1 MTRHD
6 RPRCLQPSDATN
18 GTAALPAASCCLTWR
33 RPSIDVSEHSSVI
46 ERLQRGWGIF
56 VLPACLA
63 AGLYLPSVW
72 HQFVYD
78 DLEIVVRHPLM
89 HTVRT
94 FPELVV
100 SPYWYATGKLYRPLT
115 SLTLGID
122 WVVGGGSPV
131 VSHVVNVLLHAVVT
145 VLVGLLA
152 ARWLPRLGAVTA
164 ATIFAIHPV
173 HVEAVSTAVGR
184 AELLC
189 ATMLL
194 SLMLFAS
201 RAAPATARERAAAA
215 ILAALA
221 LASKE
226 TGVVAP
232 ALAFVA
238 AWASPT
244 QRAAAW
250 RWAAAAFAGVVP
262 MLLVRLIVLGTIGGD
277 VPHPALV
284 VGSWVVRER
293 LALATAVQTLG
304 ALLLPHSA
312 PIDVAPTLAQA
323 SAPSLVLTAI
333 GLSVA
338 AATCVV
344 VVRHFK
350 RPTVATLAVA
360 IAVFTI
366 APTANLL
373 FASGVVLA
381 GRTLYSPSIG
391 VALLGGAFV
400 SLVIAS
406 QPRAIRRPAI
416 GLLACWAVAAVL
428 VSARDVG
435 IWRDSDRVSAA
446 MLTREPDNFRAHA
459 YAAELA
465 RDRRDMPT
473 ALGHYRAAIQLFPS
487 ERYLLY
493 SAAVAA
499 LDVGDTT
506 SAASWLDDAVKVAP
520 KHWQARTRLAKVEA
534 WRGDTTRARQILDD
548 GLQLDPGQQTWR
560 AMREQLGR

>member
-1 MTRHD
+1 
-6 RPRCLQPSDATN
+6 
-18 GTAALPAASCCLTWR
+18 
-33 RPSIDVSEHSSVI
+33 VSEHSSALQ
-46 ERLQRGWGIF
+46 RLQRGWGVL

-63 AGLYLPSVW
+63 AALYVPSVW

-122 WVVGGGSPV
+122 WVVATGSPV
-131 VSHVVNVLLHAVVT
+131 MSHVVNVLLHAVVT

-152 ARWLPRLGAVTA
+152 SRWLPRAGAVAA
-164 ATIFAIHPV
+164 ATIFAIHPA

-189 ATMLL
+189 AAMLL
-194 SLMLFAS
+194 GLMLLAS
-201 RAAPATARERAAAA
+201 RTAQATARERAAAA

-232 ALAFVA
+232 ALAFA
-238 AWASPT
+238 AASASPT

-250 RWAAAAFAGVVP
+250 RWAAAALVGVVP

-277 VPHPALV
+277 APHPALV

-323 SAPSLVLTAI
+323 SAPSMVFTAI
-333 GLSVA
+333 GLAVV

-344 VVRHFK
+344 VVRHFM
-350 RPTVATLAVA
+350 RPSVATLAVA
-360 IAVFTI
+360 IAAFTI

-391 VALLGGAFV
+391 VALLGGLGV
-400 SLVIAS
+400 SLAIVA
-406 QPRAIRRPAI
+406 QPLAIRRSAI
-416 GLLACWAVAAVL
+416 GVLTCWGVGAVG
-428 VSARDVG
+428 VSARDLA
-435 IWRDSDRVSAA
+435 IWRDSARVSAA
-446 MLTREPDNFRAHA
+446 MVAREPNNFRAHV
-459 YAAELA
+459 YAAELE
-465 RDRRDMPT
+465 RDRGDMT
-473 ALGHYRAAIQLFPS
+473 AALGHYRTAIRLFPS

-499 LDVGDTT
+499 LAVGDTT
-506 SAASWLDDAVKVAP
+506 SAASWLEDAVTAAP
-520 KHWQARTRLAKVEA
+520 RHWQARTRLAKVEA
-534 WRGDTTRARQILDD
+534 WRGDTTRARQVLDD
-548 GLQLDPGQQTWR
+548 GLRLDPGQQTWR

>member
-1 MTRHD
+1 M
-6 RPRCLQPSDATN
+6 
-18 GTAALPAASCCLTWR
+18 
-33 RPSIDVSEHSSVI
+33 SEHPSVI
-46 ERLQRGWGIF
+46 QRLQRGWGSLLF
-56 VLPACLA
+56 PAFLA
-63 AGLYLPSVW
+63 VALFLPSVR

-78 DLEIVVRHPLM
+78 DLETVVRHPLM
-89 HTVRT
+89 HTVQT

-100 SPYWYATGKLYRPLT
+100 SPYWYATGNLYRPLT

-122 WVVGGGSPV
+122 WVVGNGSPV
-131 VSHVVNVLLHAVVT
+131 VSHVVNVLLHALVT

-189 ATMLL
+189 AAMLL
-194 SLMLFAS
+194 CLMLLAS
-201 RAAPATARERAAAA
+201 RTAPATARERAAAA

-238 AWASPT
+238 AWASPA

-250 RWAAAAFAGVVP
+250 RWAVAALIGVVP
-262 MLLVRLIVLGTIGGD
+262 MLLVRLIVLGTVGGD

-284 VGSWVVRER
+284 VGSWAVRER
-293 LALATAVQTLG
+293 LALAIAVKTLG
-304 ALLLPHSA
+304 ALLVPHSA
-312 PIDVAPTLAQA
+312 PIDVAPTLAEA
-323 SAPSLVLTAI
+323 SAPSLGFVVI
-333 GLSVA
+333 GLGLVVV
-338 AATCVV
+338 TCVV
-344 VVRHFK
+344 VVRHCV
-350 RPTVATLAVA
+350 RPSVATLAVA
-360 IAVFTI
+360 IAAFTI

-391 VALLGGAFV
+391 VALLGGLSV
-400 SLVIAS
+400 SLGLAAH
-406 QPRAIRRPAI
+406 PLAIRRSAI
-416 GLLACWAVAAVL
+416 GLLTCWAIAAVFI
-428 VSARDVG
+428 SARDVG
-435 IWRDSDRVSAA
+435 IWRDSAHVSAA
-446 MLTREPDNFRAHA
+446 MLAREPDNFRAHT
-459 YAAELA
+459 YAAELD
-465 RDRRDMPT
+465 RDRGDMPA
-473 ALGHYRAAIQLFPS
+473 ALGHYRTAIQLFPS

-493 SAAVAA
+493 SAANAA

-506 SAASWLDDAVKVAP
+506 SAALWLEDAVRVAP

-534 WRGDTTRARQILDD
+534 WRGDTTRARRILDD
-548 GLQLDPGQQTWR
+548 GLQLDPGQRTWR
-560 AMREQLGR
+560 AMRDQLGR

>member
-1 MTRHD
+1 
-6 RPRCLQPSDATN
+6 
-18 GTAALPAASCCLTWR
+18 
-33 RPSIDVSEHSSVI
+33 VSEDSSVI
-46 ERLQRGWGIF
+46 HRLQRGWGIF
-56 VLPACLA
+56 AFPACLA
-63 AGLYLPSVW
+63 IALYIPSVW

-89 HTVRT
+89 HTIRT

-122 WVVGGGSPV
+122 WVLGSGSPAM
-131 VSHVVNVLLHAVVT
+131 SHVVNVLLHAVVT

-152 ARWLPRLGAVTA
+152 ARWLPRAGAVAA
-164 ATIFAIHPV
+164 ATIFAIHPA
-173 HVEAVSTAVGR
+173 HVETVSTAVGR

-189 ATMLL
+189 AAMLL
-194 SLMLFAS
+194 GLMLLAS
-201 RAAPATARERAAAA
+201 RTAPATARVRAAAA

-232 ALAFVA
+232 ALAFIA

-244 QRAAAW
+244 QRGAAW
-250 RWAAAAFAGVVP
+250 RWAATALVGVIP
-262 MLLVRLIVLGTIGGD
+262 MLLVRLIVLGTLGGD
-277 VPHPALV
+277 VSHPALM

-293 LALATAVQTLG
+293 LALATTVQTLG

-312 PIDVAPTLAQA
+312 PIDVAPTLAEA
-323 SAPSLVLTAI
+323 RAPSLVLTAI
-333 GLSVA
+333 GLVVVG
-338 AATCVV
+338 ATCVV
-344 VVRHFK
+344 VVRHFV
-350 RPTVATLAVA
+350 RPTIATLAVA
-360 IAVFTI
+360 IAAFTI

-391 VALLGGAFV
+391 VALLGGLGV
-400 SLVIAS
+400 SLAIAAR
-406 QPRAIRRPAI
+406 PLAIRRAGI
-416 GLLACWAVAAVL
+416 GLLACWGVAAVV
-428 VSARDVG
+428 VSARDLA
-435 IWRDSDRVSAA
+435 IWHDSGRVSAA
-446 MLTREPDNFRAHA
+446 MVARAPDNFRAHA
-459 YAAELA
+459 YAAELE
-465 RDRRDMPT
+465 RDRGDMQA
-473 ALGHYRAAIQLFPS
+473 ALGHYRTAIQLFPS

-493 SAAVAA
+493 SAAIAA

-506 SAASWLDDAVKVAP
+506 SAAAWLEDAVRVAP

-548 GLQLDPGQQTWR
+548 GLQLNPDQQTWR

>member
-1 MTRHD
+1 M
-6 RPRCLQPSDATN
+6 Q
-18 GTAALPAASCCLTWR
+18 
-33 RPSIDVSEHSSVI
+33 
-46 ERLQRGWGIF
+46 RLQRGWGIL

-63 AGLYLPSVW
+63 AALYLPSIW

-122 WVVGGGSPV
+122 WVVGSGSPIT
-131 VSHVVNVLLHAVVT
+131 SHIVNVLLHAVVT

-152 ARWLPRLGAVTA
+152 ARWLPRLGAVAA
-164 ATIFAIHPV
+164 ATIFAIDPV

-189 ATMLL
+189 AAMLL
-194 SLMLFAS
+194 SLMLLAS
-201 RAAPATARERAAAA
+201 RGAPATARERAVAA

-226 TGVVAP
+226 SGVVAP

-238 AWASPT
+238 AWASPA
-244 QRAAAW
+244 QRTAAW
-250 RWAAAAFAGVVP
+250 RWAAAALAGVVP
-262 MLLVRLIVLGTIGGD
+262 MLLVRLIVLGTLGGD
-277 VPHPALV
+277 VSHPALV

-293 LALATAVQTLG
+293 LALAIVVQALG
-304 ALLLPHSA
+304 ALLLPQPA

-323 SAPSLVLTAI
+323 SAPSLGLTAI
-333 GLSVA
+333 GLVVV

-344 VVRHFK
+344 VARHFI
-350 RPTVATLAVA
+350 RPSVATLAVA
-360 IAVFTI
+360 IAACTI

-391 VALLGGAFV
+391 VALLGGIVV
-400 SLVIAS
+400 SLAIAA
-406 QPRAIRRPAI
+406 QPLAIRRSAI
-416 GLLACWAVAAVL
+416 GVVTCWAVAAVF
-428 VSARDVG
+428 VAARDVG
-435 IWRDSDRVSAA
+435 TWRDADRVSAA
-446 MLTREPDNFRAHA
+446 MLAREPDNFRAHA

-465 RDRRDMPT
+465 RDRTDMPA
-473 ALGHYRAAIQLFPS
+473 ALGHYRTAINLFPS

-506 SAASWLDDAVKVAP
+506 SAASWLEDAVKAAP

-548 GLQLDPGQQTWR
+548 GLQLDPAQRSWR

>member
-1 MTRHD
+1 
-6 RPRCLQPSDATN
+6 
-18 GTAALPAASCCLTWR
+18 
-33 RPSIDVSEHSSVI
+33 VSEHSSVI
-46 ERLQRGWGIF
+46 RRLQRGWGVF
-56 VLPACLA
+56 ALPACLA
-63 AGLYLPSVW
+63 AALYLPSVW

-94 FPELVV
+94 LPELVV

-122 WVVGGGSPV
+122 WVVGSGSPV
-131 VSHVVNVLLHAVVT
+131 TSHVVNVLLHAVVT

-152 ARWLPRLGAVTA
+152 ARWLPRPGAVA
-164 ATIFAIHPV
+164 AAAIFAIHPV

-189 ATMLL
+189 AAMLL
-194 SLMLFAS
+194 SLMLLAS
-201 RAAPATARERAAAA
+201 RTAPATARSRALAA

-238 AWASPT
+238 AWATPA
-244 QRAAAW
+244 QRTAAW
-250 RWAAAAFAGVVP
+250 RWAAAALAGVVP

-277 VPHPALV
+277 VPHPALT

-304 ALLLPHSA
+304 ALLLPQLA
-312 PIDVAPTLAQA
+312 PIDVAPTLVQA
-323 SAPSLVLTAI
+323 SAPSPVLTAI
-333 GLSVA
+333 GLGVLA
-338 AATCVV
+338 LTCVV
-344 VVRHFK
+344 VVRHFI
-350 RPTVATLAVA
+350 RPSLATLAVA
-360 IAVFTI
+360 IAAFTL
-366 APTANLL
+366 APTANVL

-391 VALLGGAFV
+391 VALLGGMLV
-400 SLVIAS
+400 SLAIAAR
-406 QPRAIRRPAI
+406 PLAIRRSAI
-416 GLLACWAVAAVL
+416 GLLSCWAVAAL
-428 VSARDVG
+428 FVSVRDVG
-435 IWRDSDRVSAA
+435 NWRDSDQVSAA
-446 MLTREPDNFRAHA
+446 MLVREPDNFRAHA

-465 RDRRDMPT
+465 RDRSELRV
-473 ALGHYRAAIQLFPS
+473 ALGHYQTAIQLFPS

-493 SAAVAA
+493 SAAVTA

-506 SAASWLDDAVKVAP
+506 SAAAWLEDAVRVAP
-520 KHWQARTRLAKVEA
+520 KHWQARTRLAKVDA
-534 WRGDTTRARQILDD
+534 WRGDTTRARQLLDD
-548 GLQLDPGQQTWR
+548 GLRLNPAQQTWR
-560 AMREQLGR
+560 AMREQLGPSR

>member
-1 MTRHD
+1 M
-6 RPRCLQPSDATN
+6 Q
-18 GTAALPAASCCLTWR
+18 
-33 RPSIDVSEHSSVI
+33 
-46 ERLQRGWGIF
+46 RLQRGWGILA
-56 VLPACLA
+56 LPACLA
-63 AGLYLPSVW
+63 VALYLPSVW

-100 SPYWYATGKLYRPLT
+100 SPYWFATGKLYRPLT

-122 WVVGGGSPV
+122 WVVGSGSPV
-131 VSHVVNVLLHAVVT
+131 MSHVVNVLLHAVVT

-152 ARWLPRLGAVTA
+152 ARWLPRAGAVVA

-189 ATMLL
+189 AAMLL
-194 SLMLFAS
+194 GLSLLAS
-201 RAAPATARERAAAA
+201 RTAPATARERAATA

-226 TGVVAP
+226 TGAVAP
-232 ALAFVA
+232 ALAFAA

-250 RWAAAAFAGVVP
+250 RWAAAALVGVIP
-262 MLLVRLIVLGTIGGD
+262 MLLARLIVLGTLGGD

-284 VGSWVVRER
+284 VGSWSVRER
-293 LALATAVQTLG
+293 LALATTVQTLG
-304 ALLLPHSA
+304 ALVLPRSA
-312 PIDVAPTLAQA
+312 PIDIAPTLAQA
-323 SAPSLVLTAI
+323 SAPSLILTMM
-333 GLSVA
+333 GLVVV

-344 VVRHFK
+344 VVRHFL
-350 RPTVATLAVA
+350 RPSVATLAVA
-360 IAVFTI
+360 IAAFTI

-391 VALLGGAFV
+391 VALLGGALASWLITAQPLAVRRSTIGLFACWGVVAAFV
-400 SLVIAS
+400 SVREL
-406 QPRAIRRPAI
+406 
-416 GLLACWAVAAVL
+416 
-428 VSARDVG
+428 G
-435 IWRDSDRVSAA
+435 IWRDSERVSAA
-446 MLTREPDNFRAHA
+446 LLAHEPDNFRAHA

-465 RDRRDMPT
+465 RDKRDMPA
-473 ALGHYRAAIQLFPS
+473 ALGHYRTAIQLFPS

-506 SAASWLDDAVKVAP
+506 SAASWLADAVKVAP

-534 WRGDTTRARQILDD
+534 WRGDTTRARQLLDD

-560 AMREQLGR
+560 AMREQLENHER

>member
-1 MTRHD
+1 M
-6 RPRCLQPSDATN
+6 L
-18 GTAALPAASCCLTWR
+18 LPPARR
-33 RPSIDVSEHSSVI
+33 RPSIDVSEHSSVMQ
-46 ERLQRGWGIF
+46 RLQRGWGIF

-63 AGLYLPSVW
+63 VALYLPSIW

-89 HTVRT
+89 HTART
-94 FPELVV
+94 FPELVA
-100 SPYWYATGKLYRPLT
+100 SPYWFATGKLYRPLT

-122 WVVGGGSPV
+122 WVVGSGSPV
-131 VSHVVNVLLHAVVT
+131 MSHVVNVLLHAIVT

-152 ARWLPRLGAVTA
+152 ARWLPRVGAVAA
-164 ATIFAIHPV
+164 ATIFAIHPA

-189 ATMLL
+189 AAMLL
-194 SLMLFAS
+194 GLMLLAS
-201 RAAPATARERAAAA
+201 RAASPTARERAAAA

-244 QRAAAW
+244 QRTAAW
-250 RWAAAAFAGVVP
+250 RWAAAALVGVVP
-262 MLLVRLIVLGTIGGD
+262 MLLVRLIVLGTLGGD

-284 VGSWVVRER
+284 VGSWAVRER

-304 ALLLPHSA
+304 ALLLPRSA
-312 PIDVAPTLAQA
+312 PIDVAPPLAEA
-323 SAPSLVLTAI
+323 SAPSLVLTTM
-333 GLSVA
+333 GVVVV
-338 AATCVV
+338 AATCVI
-344 VVRHFK
+344 VVRHFI
-350 RPTVATLAVA
+350 RPSVATLAVA
-360 IAVFTI
+360 IAAFTI

-391 VALLGGAFV
+391 VALLGGALASFV
-400 SLVIAS
+400 LAAQPLVI
-406 QPRAIRRPAI
+406 RRSAI
-416 GLLACWAVAAVL
+416 GLLTCWGAAALV

-435 IWRDSDRVSAA
+435 IWRDSDQVSAA
-446 MLTREPDNFRAHA
+446 MLAREPDNFRAHA

-465 RDRRDMPT
+465 RDRKDMPA
-473 ALGHYRAAIQLFPS
+473 ALGHYRTAIQLFPS

-493 SAAVAA
+493 SAAIAA

-506 SAASWLDDAVKVAP
+506 SAASWLEDAVKVAP

-534 WRGDTTRARQILDD
+534 WRGDTTRARQLLDD

-560 AMREQLGR
+560 AMREQLENRER

>member
-1 MTRHD
+1 M
-6 RPRCLQPSDATN
+6 
-18 GTAALPAASCCLTWR
+18 
-33 RPSIDVSEHSSVI
+33 SEHSRVI
-46 ERLQRGWGIF
+46 QRLQRGWGVFI
-56 VLPACLA
+56 LPACLA
-63 AGLYLPSVW
+63 VALYLPSVW

-89 HTVRT
+89 HTIRT

-122 WVVGGGSPV
+122 WVVGNGSPV
-131 VSHVVNVLLHAVVT
+131 VSHGVNILLHAVVT

-152 ARWLPRLGAVTA
+152 ARWLPRVGAAAA

-189 ATMLL
+189 AAMLL
-194 SLMLFAS
+194 GLMLLAS
-201 RAAPATARERAAAA
+201 RTAPATTRERAAAA

-244 QRAAAW
+244 QRTAAW
-250 RWAAAAFAGVVP
+250 RWAAAALAGVVP
-262 MLLVRLIVLGTIGGD
+262 MLLVRLIVIGTIGGD

-293 LALATAVQTLG
+293 LALAIGVQTLG
-304 ALLLPHSA
+304 ALFMPHSA
-312 PIDVAPTLAQA
+312 PIDVAPTLAEA
-323 SAPSLVLTAI
+323 SAPSVVLTTI
-333 GLSVA
+333 GLAVV

-344 VVRHFK
+344 VVRHFI
-350 RPTVATLAVA
+350 RPTLATLAVA
-360 IAVFTI
+360 IAAFTV

-391 VALLGGAFV
+391 VALLGGLGV
-400 SLVIAS
+400 SLAIAA
-406 QPRAIRRPAI
+406 QPVAIRRPMI
-416 GLLACWAVAAVL
+416 GLLTCWAVAAVF

-435 IWRDSDRVSAA
+435 IWRDSARVSAA
-446 MLTREPDNFRAHA
+446 MVAREPDNFRAHA
-459 YAAELA
+459 YAAELE
-465 RDRRDMPT
+465 RDRGDMPA
-473 ALGHYRAAIQLFPS
+473 ALGHYRTATQLFPS

-493 SAAVAA
+493 SAAIAA

-506 SAASWLDDAVKVAP
+506 SAALWLEDAVKVAP
-520 KHWQARTRLAKVEA
+520 THWQARTRLAKVEA
-534 WRGDTTRARQILDD
+534 WRGDTTRARRILDD
-548 GLQLDPGQQTWR
+548 GLQLDPAQRTWR

>member
-1 MTRHD
+1 
-6 RPRCLQPSDATN
+6 
-18 GTAALPAASCCLTWR
+18 
-33 RPSIDVSEHSSVI
+33 VSEQSSVLQ
-46 ERLQRGWGIF
+46 RLQRGWGIF

-63 AGLYLPSVW
+63 VALYLPSVW

-78 DLEIVVRHPLM
+78 DLEIVARHPLM

-100 SPYWYATGKLYRPLT
+100 SPYWFATGKLYRPLT

-122 WVVGGGSPV
+122 WVLGSGSPV
-131 VSHVVNVLLHAVVT
+131 MSHVMNVLLHAVVT

-152 ARWLPRLGAVTA
+152 ARWLPRVGAA
-164 ATIFAIHPV
+164 AAAMTFAIHPA

-189 ATMLL
+189 AAMLL
-194 SLMLFAS
+194 GLMLLAS
-201 RAAPATARERAAAA
+201 RTAPATARERAAAA

-232 ALAFVA
+232 ALAYAA

-250 RWAAAAFAGVVP
+250 RWAVAALVGVVP

-277 VPHPALV
+277 LPHPALV
-284 VGSWVVRER
+284 VGTWVVRER

-323 SAPSLVLTAI
+323 SAPSRMLTAI
-333 GLSVA
+333 GLGVL
-338 AATCVV
+338 AATCAVM
-344 VVRHFK
+344 VRHVM
-350 RPTVATLAVA
+350 RPTLATLAVV
-360 IAVFTI
+360 IAAFTI

-391 VALLGGAFV
+391 VALLGGLAV
-400 SLVIAS
+400 RQAIAAQPLVI
-406 QPRAIRRPAI
+406 RRSAI
-416 GLLACWAVAAVL
+416 GLLTCWGVAAIA
-428 VSARDVG
+428 VSARDLA
-435 IWRDSDRVSAA
+435 IWSDSARVSAA
-446 MLTREPDNFRAHA
+446 MVAREPDNFRAHM
-459 YAAELA
+459 YAAELE
-465 RDRRDMPT
+465 RDRGDMPA
-473 ALGHYRAAIQLFPS
+473 ALGHYRTAIRLFPS

-506 SAASWLDDAVKVAP
+506 SAASWLEDAVKVAP
-520 KHWQARTRLAKVEA
+520 MHWQARTRLAKVEA
-534 WRGDTTRARQILDD
+534 WRGDTTRARQVLDD
-548 GLQLDPGQQTWR
+548 GLRLDPHQQAWR

>member
-1 MTRHD
+1 M
-6 RPRCLQPSDATN
+6 Q
-18 GTAALPAASCCLTWR
+18 
-33 RPSIDVSEHSSVI
+33 
-46 ERLQRGWGIF
+46 RLQRGWGIF

-63 AGLYLPSVW
+63 VALYLPSIW

-89 HTVRT
+89 HTART
-94 FPELVV
+94 FPELVA
-100 SPYWYATGKLYRPLT
+100 SPYWFATGKLYRPLT

-122 WVVGGGSPV
+122 WVVGSGSPV
-131 VSHVVNVLLHAVVT
+131 MSHVVNVLLHAIVT

-152 ARWLPRLGAVTA
+152 ARWLPRVGAVAA
-164 ATIFAIHPV
+164 ATIFAIHPA

-189 ATMLL
+189 AAMLL
-194 SLMLFAS
+194 GLMLLAS
-201 RAAPATARERAAAA
+201 RAASPTARERAAAA

-244 QRAAAW
+244 QRTAAW
-250 RWAAAAFAGVVP
+250 RWAAAALVGVVP
-262 MLLVRLIVLGTIGGD
+262 MLLVRLIVLGTLGGD

-284 VGSWVVRER
+284 VGSWAVRER

-304 ALLLPHSA
+304 ALLLPHPA
-312 PIDVAPTLAQA
+312 PIDVAPPLAEA
-323 SAPSLVLTAI
+323 SAPSLVLTTM
-333 GLSVA
+333 GVVVV
-338 AATCVV
+338 AATCVI
-344 VVRHFK
+344 VVRHFI
-350 RPTVATLAVA
+350 RPSVATLAVA
-360 IAVFTI
+360 IAAFTI

-391 VALLGGAFV
+391 VALLGGALASFV
-400 SLVIAS
+400 LAAQPLVI
-406 QPRAIRRPAI
+406 RRSAI
-416 GLLACWAVAAVL
+416 GLLTCWGAAALV

-435 IWRDSDRVSAA
+435 IWRDSDQVSAA
-446 MLTREPDNFRAHA
+446 MLAREPDNFRAHA

-465 RDRRDMPT
+465 RDRKDMPA
-473 ALGHYRAAIQLFPS
+473 ALGHYRTAIQLFPS

-493 SAAVAA
+493 SAAIAA

-506 SAASWLDDAVKVAP
+506 SAASWLEDAVKVAP

-534 WRGDTTRARQILDD
+534 WRGDTTRARQLLDD

-560 AMREQLGR
+560 AMREQLENRER

>member
-1 MTRHD
+1 M
-6 RPRCLQPSDATN
+6 Q
-18 GTAALPAASCCLTWR
+18 
-33 RPSIDVSEHSSVI
+33 
-46 ERLQRGWGIF
+46 RLQRGWGIF

-63 AGLYLPSVW
+63 VALYLPSIW

-89 HTVRT
+89 HTART
-94 FPELVV
+94 FPELVA
-100 SPYWYATGKLYRPLT
+100 SPYWFATGKLYRPLT

-122 WVVGGGSPV
+122 WVVGSGSPV
-131 VSHVVNVLLHAVVT
+131 MSHVVNVLLHAIVT

-152 ARWLPRLGAVTA
+152 ARWLPRVGAVAA
-164 ATIFAIHPV
+164 ATIFAIHPA

-189 ATMLL
+189 AAMLL
-194 SLMLFAS
+194 GLMLLAS
-201 RAAPATARERAAAA
+201 RAASPTARERAAAA

-244 QRAAAW
+244 QRTAAW
-250 RWAAAAFAGVVP
+250 RWAAAALVGVVP
-262 MLLVRLIVLGTIGGD
+262 MLLVRLIVLGTLGGD

-284 VGSWVVRER
+284 VGSWAVRER

-304 ALLLPHSA
+304 ALLLPRSA
-312 PIDVAPTLAQA
+312 PIDVAPPLAEA
-323 SAPSLVLTAI
+323 SAPSLVLTTM
-333 GLSVA
+333 GVVVV
-338 AATCVV
+338 AATCVI
-344 VVRHFK
+344 VVRHFI
-350 RPTVATLAVA
+350 RPSVATLAVA
-360 IAVFTI
+360 IAAFTI

-391 VALLGGAFV
+391 VALLGGALASFV
-400 SLVIAS
+400 LAAQPLVI
-406 QPRAIRRPAI
+406 RRSAI
-416 GLLACWAVAAVL
+416 GLLTCWGAAALV

-446 MLTREPDNFRAHA
+446 MLAREPDNFRAHA

-465 RDRRDMPT
+465 RDRKDMPA
-473 ALGHYRAAIQLFPS
+473 ALGHYRTAIQLFPS

-493 SAAVAA
+493 SAAIAA

-506 SAASWLDDAVKVAP
+506 SAASWLEDAVKVAP

-534 WRGDTTRARQILDD
+534 WRGDTTRARQLLDD

-560 AMREQLGR
+560 AMREQLENRER

>member
-1 MTRHD
+1 M
-6 RPRCLQPSDATN
+6 Q
-18 GTAALPAASCCLTWR
+18 
-33 RPSIDVSEHSSVI
+33 
-46 ERLQRGWGIF
+46 RLQRGWGIF

-63 AGLYLPSVW
+63 VALYLPSIW

-89 HTVRT
+89 HTART
-94 FPELVV
+94 FPELVA
-100 SPYWYATGKLYRPLT
+100 SPYWFATGKLYRPLT

-122 WVVGGGSPV
+122 WVVGSGSPV
-131 VSHVVNVLLHAVVT
+131 MSHVVNVLLHASVT

-152 ARWLPRLGAVTA
+152 ARWLPRVGAVAA
-164 ATIFAIHPV
+164 ATIFAIHPA

-189 ATMLL
+189 AAMLL
-194 SLMLFAS
+194 GLMLLAS
-201 RAAPATARERAAAA
+201 RAASPTARERAAAA

-244 QRAAAW
+244 QRTAAW
-250 RWAAAAFAGVVP
+250 RWAAAALVGVVP
-262 MLLVRLIVLGTIGGD
+262 MLLVRLIVLGTLGGD

-284 VGSWVVRER
+284 VGAWAVRER

-304 ALLLPHSA
+304 ALLLPHPA
-312 PIDVAPTLAQA
+312 PIDVAPPLAEA
-323 SAPSLVLTAI
+323 SAPSLVLTTM
-333 GLSVA
+333 GVVVV
-338 AATCVV
+338 AATCVI
-344 VVRHFK
+344 VVRHFI
-350 RPTVATLAVA
+350 RPSVATLAVA
-360 IAVFTI
+360 IAAFTI

-391 VALLGGAFV
+391 VALLGGALASFV
-400 SLVIAS
+400 LAA
-406 QPRAIRRPAI
+406 QPPVIRRSAI
-416 GLLACWAVAAVL
+416 GLLACWGAAALV

-435 IWRDSDRVSAA
+435 IWRDSDQVSAA
-446 MLTREPDNFRAHA
+446 MLAREPDNFRAHA

-465 RDRRDMPT
+465 RDRKDMPA
-473 ALGHYRAAIQLFPS
+473 ALGHYRTAIQLFPS

-493 SAAVAA
+493 SAAIAA

-506 SAASWLDDAVKVAP
+506 SAASWLEDAVKVAP

-534 WRGDTTRARQILDD
+534 WRGDTTRARQLLDD

-560 AMREQLGR
+560 AMREQLENRER

>member
-1 MTRHD
+1 MIR
-6 RPRCLQPSDATN
+6 
-18 GTAALPAASCCLTWR
+18 
-33 RPSIDVSEHSSVI
+33 
-46 ERLQRGWGIF
+46 RLQRGWGIF
-56 VLPACLA
+56 VFPACLA
-63 AGLYLPSVW
+63 AVLYLPSVW

-78 DLEIVVRHPLM
+78 DFEILVRHPLM

-100 SPYWYATGKLYRPLT
+100 SPYWFATGKLYRPLT

-122 WVVGGGSPV
+122 WVVGSGSPV
-131 VSHVVNVLLHAVVT
+131 TSHVVNVLLHAGVT

-152 ARWLPRLGAVTA
+152 ARWLPRIGAVAA
-164 ATIFAIHPV
+164 ATIFAIHPA

-189 ATMLL
+189 AAMLL
-194 SLMLFAS
+194 AVMLLAS
-201 RAAPATARERAAAA
+201 RTAQPTARERAATA

-232 ALAFVA
+232 ALAFAA

-250 RWAAAAFAGVVP
+250 RWAAAALVGVVP

-293 LALATAVQTLG
+293 LALATTVQTLG
-304 ALLLPHSA
+304 ALILPRSA
-312 PIDVAPTLAQA
+312 PIDVAPTLEQA
-323 SAPSLVLTAI
+323 SAPSVALTVMGLVL
-333 GLSVA
+333 V
-338 AATCVV
+338 AATCMI
-344 VVRHFK
+344 VVRHFL
-350 RPTVATLAVA
+350 RPSVATLAVA
-360 IAVFTI
+360 IAAFTI

-391 VALLGGAFV
+391 VALLGGLGV
-400 SLVIAS
+400 SLVLAP
-406 QPRAIRRPAI
+406 QPLVIRRPAFA
-416 GLLACWAVAAVL
+416 LLACWGAAAL
-428 VSARDVG
+428 AVSARDLA
-435 IWRDSDRVSAA
+435 IWRDSARVSAA
-446 MLTREPDNFRAHA
+446 LIAREPDNFRAHV
-459 YAAELA
+459 YAAELE
-465 RDRRDMPT
+465 RDRGDRLA
-473 ALGHYRAAIQLFPS
+473 ALGHYRTAIQLFPS

-493 SAAVAA
+493 SAAVTA

-506 SAASWLDDAVKVAP
+506 SAASWLEDAVKVAP
-520 KHWQARTRLAKVEA
+520 RHWQARTRLAKVEA
-534 WRGDTTRARQILDD
+534 WRGDTLRARQVLDD
-548 GLQLDPGQQTWR
+548 GLRLYPGQQTWR
-560 AMREQLGR
+560 SMREQLGR